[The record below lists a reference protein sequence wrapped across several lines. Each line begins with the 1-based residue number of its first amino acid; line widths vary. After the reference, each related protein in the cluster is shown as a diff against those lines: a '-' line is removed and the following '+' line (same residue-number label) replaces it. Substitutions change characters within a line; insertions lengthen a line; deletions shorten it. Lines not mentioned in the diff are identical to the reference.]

1 MSETQTIDALLDMMA
16 RLRDP
21 EHGCPWDIKQNF
33 ATIAPYTIEEAY
45 EVADAIQRNDINDLK
60 MELGDLL
67 FQVVFH
73 ARMAEEAGHFNFFDV
88 AQAVTDKMVRR
99 HPHVFDPSHPKLSAD
114 EQNALWE
121 KNKNVDKDSVLDD
134 IPSNMPELLRAVKLT
149 KSAATIGFD
158 WPKVDFVL
166 DKMLEELQEFKE
178 AVAGGNTEEIKD
190 ELGDMLFVCANI
202 ARHVKVDPG
211 AALRHAN
218 HKFESRFRKVEARA
232 KAQQPEDSDFDLD
245 VLEKLWQDVKAQGK
259 PVA

>member
-21 EHGCPWDIKQNF
+21 ENGCPWDVKQSF

-45 EVADAIQRNDINDLK
+45 EVSDAIERGNMQDLK

-88 AQAVTDKMVRR
+88 AQAVTDKMISR
-99 HPHVFDPSHPKLSAD
+99 HPHVFDPEHPKLSAD
-114 EQNALWE
+114 EQNAVWE
-121 KNKNVDKDSVLDD
+121 KNKNADKDSVLDD
-134 IPSNMPELLRAVKLT
+134 IPNNMPELLRAVKLT

-158 WPKVDFVL
+158 WPEIDSVL

-178 AVAGGNTEEIKD
+178 AIAGGNADEIKD
-190 ELGDMLFVCANI
+190 ELGDLLFVCANI

-218 HKFESRFRKVEARA
+218 HKFESRFRQVEKYA
-232 KAQQPEDSDFDLD
+232 KNQQSDVDTYDLD
-245 VLEKLWQDVKAQGK
+245 VLENYWNQVKAEG
-259 PVA
+259 